1 MIRNI
6 ASFDECCA
14 FVNDFYK
21 DPQFSDPML
30 QNEEQL
36 KWNLCKRIDAPGDD
50 LASGVYEGEKLIG
63 IFVFLREKE
72 QMYLEML
79 VGLSREKAAY
89 EQILAYLQDNYPNN
103 RVDFVFNPNN
113 HLLKELLME
122 KKADFYPEQQKMVLK
137 AFVPGSD
144 TSGVQLLSPNNVQA
158 YFDIHNQDM
167 YWTGEK
173 VAAAQDRFRT
183 FLAIDQGKVV
193 GYLDV
198 TYTFDENEPFDL
210 LVLPEYRRK
219 GWGRKLLAK
228 ALEMNEPKGMML
240 LVNVDNEPAIKL
252 YSSMGFE
259 KEEGSNSLLAQWN
272 VQEKPNGYIA
282 KNE

>member
-1 MIRNI
+1 
-6 ASFDECCA
+6 
-14 FVNDFYK
+14 
-21 DPQFSDPML
+21 
-30 QNEEQL
+30 
-36 KWNLCKRIDAPGDD
+36 
-50 LASGVYEGEKLIG
+50 
-63 IFVFLREKE
+63 
-72 QMYLEML
+72 
-79 VGLSREKAAY
+79 
-89 EQILAYLQDNYPNN
+89 
-103 RVDFVFNPNN
+103 
-113 HLLKELLME
+113 ME

-144 TSGVQLLSPNNVQA
+144 TSGVQLLSPNNAQA

-183 FLAIDQGKVV
+183 FLAIDHGKVV

-259 KEEGSNSLLAQWN
+259 KEEGSNSLLAQL
-272 VQEKPNGYIA
+272 KI
-282 KNE
+282 